1 MALHL
6 HVRVLGWVNRFYL
19 RTTVHNV
26 SFKSEVEGCLSI
38 FKENMPFPSLLGR
51 NEQKRCKA
59 GWWALALLEKVGL
72 AFCLVK
78 KEDQKYKFSILLH
91 AAFFQVEEVD
101 VSDKL

>member
-1 MALHL
+1 M
-6 HVRVLGWVNRFYL
+6 
-19 RTTVHNV
+19 
-26 SFKSEVEGCLSI
+26 
-38 FKENMPFPSLLGR
+38 
-51 NEQKRCKA
+51 
-59 GWWALALLEKVGL
+59 EKVGL